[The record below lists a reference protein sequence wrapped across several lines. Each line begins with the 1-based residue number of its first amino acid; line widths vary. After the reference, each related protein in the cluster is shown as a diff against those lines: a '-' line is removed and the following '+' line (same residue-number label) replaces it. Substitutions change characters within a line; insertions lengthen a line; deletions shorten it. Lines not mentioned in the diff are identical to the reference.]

1 MQLAALAAHLDAQL
15 RVAELP
21 DYANAVNGLQLAN
34 RSGRVTRVAAAVDAT
49 LPVVRKAVEQQADLL
64 IVHHG
69 LFWSGLQPWTGAAFE
84 RMRLAI
90 EAGLAI
96 YSAHLPLDAHPEH
109 GNNAR
114 LAAALGLEPDG
125 GFLNYKGLDV
135 GLTCTTELAREEL
148 VARFTTA
155 LGGGHVH
162 VCPGGPVVC
171 RRIGLSTGGSGSE
184 VAAAAAAGIDTFLT
198 GEGPHWSYTLAE
210 ELGINVLYGGHY
222 ATETFGVKALAADL
236 EQRFGLPWSFVDHP
250 TGL

>member
-1 MQLAALAAHLDAQL
+1 MELADLVAHLDAHL
-15 RVAELP
+15 RLRELP

-49 LPVVRKAVEQQADLL
+49 LPVVRKAVDQQADLL
-64 IVHHG
+64 VVHHG

-96 YSAHLPLDAHPEH
+96 YSAHLPLDAHPKL

-135 GLTCTTELAREEL
+135 GLTCTTELAREKL

-155 LGGGHVH
+155 LGGGRVH
-162 VCPGGPVVC
+162 VCPGGPAVC

-236 EQRFGLPWSFVDHP
+236 EQRFGLPWGFVDHP